1 VTPLVIAL
9 FFFGA
14 CIGSFTNVV
23 VWRLPRQESPI
34 WPGSHCP
41 SCGHPVRWHDNIPVL
56 GWLGLRGRC
65 RDCSAAISTRYPIVE
80 AVSGCLWLSALIPAL
95 SNGGPGMVLITLI
108 TGLVLISL
116 LLPLVLID
124 LDHLWLPE
132 PICRAGVICGVLA
145 TMFLAWGANNG
156 NPTTILLN
164 HLIASATGLLVMEGL
179 SDLAQRLLG
188 QPALGLGDAKLAA
201 VAGAW
206 LGLDGLGISMALAVF
221 SGAAVGTL
229 GRCTGRLGPRQPFPF
244 GPFIA
249 FGIWMTWLMGAP
261 WWWQHWLALVGGA

>member
-1 VTPLVIAL
+1 MLLVLAL
-9 FFFGA
+9 FGA

-41 SCGHPVRWHDNIPVL
+41 SCGHPVRWHDNVPVL
-56 GWLGLRGRC
+56 GWLLLRGRC
-65 RDCSAAISTRYPIVE
+65 RDCTAAISARYPIVE
-80 AVSGCLWLSALIPAL
+80 AFSGFLWLSALIPAL
-95 SNGGPGMVLITLI
+95 RSSNTLLITLLM
-108 TGLVLISL
+108 GLVLVSL

-132 PICRAGVICGVLA
+132 PICRAGVISGVLA
-145 TMFLAWGANNG
+145 TALLAWGG
-156 NPTTILLN
+156 GSERPESVLLN
-164 HLIASATGLLVMEGL
+164 HLIASAAGLLVMEGL
-179 SDLAQRLLG
+179 SALAEQLLS

-201 VAGAW
+201 MAGAW
-206 LGLDGLGISMALAVF
+206 LGLGGLGISMALAVF

-229 GRCTGRLGPRQPFPF
+229 GRWTGRLGPRQPFPF

-261 WWWQHWLALVGGA
+261 WWWQRWLALMGGT

>member
-1 VTPLVIAL
+1 MTPLVIAL

-164 HLIASATGLLVMEGL
+164 HLIASATGLLVMESL
-179 SDLAQRLLG
+179 SDLARQSLPELR
-188 QPALGLGDAKLAA
+188 
-201 VAGAW
+201 
-206 LGLDGLGISMALAVF
+206 SSRALA
-221 SGAAVGTL
+221 
-229 GRCTGRLGPRQPFPF
+229 
-244 GPFIA
+244 
-249 FGIWMTWLMGAP
+249 
-261 WWWQHWLALVGGA
+261 